1 MKIYCVNDDP
11 VIDLLCQK
19 QGCRDDIIVLE
30 EGQYYQLVF
39 IEKDYFIKEYEEDL
53 YLYGKNNL
61 LFNTI
66 VVSKIDRQTIK
77 TAIERYIKEKRL
89 KNFCKS
95 VIVSDRI
102 LLSNYCKRKIVIDTD
117 ILYVEI
123 SKLKEY

>member
-1 MKIYCVNDDP
+1 M
-11 VIDLLCQK
+11 
-19 QGCRDDIIVLE
+19 
-30 EGQYYQLVF
+30 VF

-117 ILYVEI
+117 ILYVDI
-123 SKLKEY
+123 SKLIE